1 MRDDPYIGLL
11 VVLAPLSIASIGGA
25 TAIYAPLQ
33 YEAVDVR
40 QWVTGAQFLDMFAM
54 SRFIPGP
61 SSILGAL
68 IGFKIAGILGA
79 LVAMIALYLPSFLDG
94 SEKRGRD
101 TDALKKGSWGGA
113 FFNWVGNYF
122 GVDYESEDGY
132 KLQPSSGL
140 KMMERAAAQGNVEAI
155 LAVARMYVQ
164 DVYMNDTRKAR
175 DWYQRAAELGSADAM
190 KALSEMDAEKTE

>member
-79 LVAMIALYLPSFLDG
+79 LVAMIALYLPSSALCYAVGAVWDKHRG
-94 SEKRGRD
+94 KPWHTALEQGLAPIAAGLIMAGVLSLYRITGGDVLTGAVILAAAAALTWKRKLHPFILL
-101 TDALKKGSWGGA
+101 AGGA
-113 FFNWVGNYF
+113 IAFELAWV
-122 GVDYESEDGY
+122 
-132 KLQPSSGL
+132 L
-140 KMMERAAAQGNVEAI
+140 ER
-155 LAVARMYVQ
+155 
-164 DVYMNDTRKAR
+164 
-175 DWYQRAAELGSADAM
+175 
-190 KALSEMDAEKTE
+190 

>member
-79 LVAMIALYLPSFLDG
+79 LVAMIALYLPSSALCYAVGAVWD
-94 SEKRGRD
+94 KHRGKPWH
-101 TDALKKGSWGGA
+101 TAL
-113 FFNWVGNYF
+113 
-122 GVDYESEDGY
+122 
-132 KLQPSSGL
+132 
-140 KMMERAAAQGNVEAI
+140 
-155 LAVARMYVQ
+155 
-164 DVYMNDTRKAR
+164 
-175 DWYQRAAELGSADAM
+175 
-190 KALSEMDAEKTE
+190 